1 MMNNYHDFFRQIEKD
16 QCKIQKKYIAVRL
29 HLLVERLKLNH
40 DDGLESLKAYIVELE
55 SESK

>member
-1 MMNNYHDFFRQIEKD
+1 MMNNYNDFIRQIEKD

-29 HLLVERLKLNH
+29 RLLVERIKLDH
-40 DDGLESLKAYIVELE
+40 DDGLESLKAYIAELE